1 MKQFIVYVLFILII
15 IAGRAMALEAP
26 QGPVLLTISGGI
38 SQENIDGT
46 ARFDRTMLESLP
58 QHSMV
63 GGTPWTDGVVTFSGP
78 LLRDVLALAGATGD
92 TLHMT
97 AANGYQVD
105 VPAGDARKYEA
116 ILAMT
121 MNGETLTV
129 RTKGPLWLIY
139 PWDKR
144 DELRTE
150 TYYSRSIWQLIAIEV
165 R

>member
-1 MKQFIVYVLFILII
+1 MIRLLVCFLLLLPL
-15 IAGRAMALEAP
+15 GGTMALAAP
-26 QGPVLLTISGGI
+26 QGPVLLTVSGKISAQDA
-38 SQENIDGT
+38 SGT
-46 ARFDRTMLESLP
+46 TRFDRTMLVSLP

-63 GGTPWTDGVVTFSGP
+63 GETPWTDGVVSFSGP
-78 LLRDVLALAGATGD
+78 LLRDVLALAGAAGD

-97 AANGYQVD
+97 AANDYQVD
-105 VPAGDARKYEA
+105 VPMDDAGKYEL
-116 ILAMT
+116 ILAMS
-121 MNGETLTV
+121 MNGEPLTV

-150 TYYSRSIWQLIAIEV
+150 TYYSRSVWQLIAIEV